1 MAGWKPTLRFSGR
14 LLQVDCTITGVAD
27 AVLNWL
33 MEGDPSIRWQAM
45 RHLKRAAERTFRREQ
60 RRVAETGWGAQLLA
74 LQDPDGRWAS
84 GIYNPKWT
92 STTYTMVLL
101 RSLGLPAGD
110 PGAMR
115 ACRLLLDT
123 GFWEDGGINYWR
135 RWRNSSVSGAPSTS
149 QKNSPA
155 RWPRH

>member
-1 MAGWKPTLRFSGR
+1 
-14 LLQVDCTITGVAD
+14 
-27 AVLNWL
+27 
-33 MEGDPSIRWQAM
+33 
-45 RHLKRAAERTFRREQ
+45 
-60 RRVAETGWGAQLLA
+60 

-135 RWRNSSVSGAPSTS
+135 RWRNSSETCVSGMTLAVLCWFGFDDARVDRLALHVAEWPMADGTAGPCRAMAGPPTARFTPPFRPS
-149 QKNSPA
+149 
-155 RWPRH
+155 RG